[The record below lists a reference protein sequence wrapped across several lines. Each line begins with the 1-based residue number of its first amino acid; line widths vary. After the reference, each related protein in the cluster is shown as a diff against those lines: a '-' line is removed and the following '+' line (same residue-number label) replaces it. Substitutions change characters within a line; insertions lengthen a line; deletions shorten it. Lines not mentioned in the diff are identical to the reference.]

1 MQGKVVCA
9 ILVDAVWNGCI
20 KGQAARDFK
29 PGTNR
34 MTTFVM
40 VPAPI
45 ELRQQFGRGA
55 CHGELAEPSFDRLW
69 MTVGIL

>member
-20 KGQAARDFK
+20 KRKLPEA
-29 PGTNR
+29 
-34 MTTFVM
+34 
-40 VPAPI
+40 API